1 MTVEEVVEKF
11 KTEYAAGKASDR
23 IKNYDDQFQK
33 NIFQVQGKDFQIQV
47 LIFDDNKTRR
57 YEIRHQQKLSHEQF
71 VFDLTENKFKEL
83 KNIFFGIE

>member
-1 MTVEEVVEKF
+1 MTTGEIVEKF
-11 KTEYAAGKASDR
+11 KTECAASKALDR
-23 IKNYDDQFQK
+23 INSYDDQFQK

-57 YEIRHQQKLSHEQF
+57 YAIRHQQRLSHEQF